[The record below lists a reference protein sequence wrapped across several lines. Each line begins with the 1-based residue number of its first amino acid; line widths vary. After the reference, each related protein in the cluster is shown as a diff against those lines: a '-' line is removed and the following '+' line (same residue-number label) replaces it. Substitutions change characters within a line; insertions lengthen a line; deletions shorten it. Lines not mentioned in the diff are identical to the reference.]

1 MKQEY
6 DINEIKRLLKAYYDG
21 NTSIEQEKLLYDFF
35 ATKTDVPA
43 ELESDWQLFIALHST
58 TKTEV
63 DIPTDLEQKLISHI
77 DNLERSEVQNSKKWL
92 KPFVYISAVA
102 CVIALFTLGLK
113 IFNSNDNHINQ
124 EVVLI
129 SDNKN
134 TDSINGNNNLV
145 QEIEAPEPVLPKE
158 TLTPKVD
165 KKKKRA
171 KRQRV
176 INANQL
182 KSVSDEQIAYE
193 NTERALLL
201 LSEKLNKAQK
211 GIDKTKTTI
220 NEINNSF
227 KNAIL

>member
-1 MKQEY
+1 MKQKY
-6 DINEIKRLLKAYYDG
+6 DINEIKRLLEAYYDG
-21 NTSIEQEKLLYDFF
+21 NTSIEQEKLLCDFF
-35 ATKTDVPA
+35 ATSTDIPA
-43 ELESDWQLFIALHST
+43 ELEPDRQLFATLHST
-58 TKTEV
+58 SEIKIE
-63 DIPTDLEQKLISHI
+63 IPTGLEHKLVSLI
-77 DNLERSEVQNSKKWL
+77 DNMQRHEQQNNKKWI
-92 KPFVYISAVA
+92 KRFAYISAAA

-158 TLTPKVD
+158 TPTPKVE

-211 GIDKTKTTI
+211 GINKTQSTI
-220 NEINNSF
+220 NEVNST
-227 KNAIL
+227 ITDII

>member
-1 MKQEY
+1 MKQKY
-6 DINEIKRLLKAYYDG
+6 DINKIKRLLEAYYDG
-21 NTSIEQEKLLYDFF
+21 NTSIEQEKLLCDFF
-35 ATKTDVPA
+35 ATSTDIPA
-43 ELESDWQLFIALHST
+43 ELEPDRQIFATLHTTALT
-58 TKTEV
+58 QI
-63 DIPTDLEQKLISHI
+63 DIPTDLEQKLVSHI
-77 DNLERSEVQNSKKWL
+77 DNMQQHDERNNKKWI
-92 KPFVYISAVA
+92 KTFAYISAAA
-102 CVIALFTLGLK
+102 CAIALFTLGLK

-124 EVVLI
+124 EVVLA

-134 TDSINGNNNLV
+134 IDSIKGNNNLV
-145 QEIEAPEPVLPKE
+145 QEIEAPEPILPQEKPM
-158 TLTPKVD
+158 PKVE

-211 GIDKTKTTI
+211 GINKTQSTI
-220 NEINNSF
+220 NEVNNT
-227 KNAIL
+227 ITDII